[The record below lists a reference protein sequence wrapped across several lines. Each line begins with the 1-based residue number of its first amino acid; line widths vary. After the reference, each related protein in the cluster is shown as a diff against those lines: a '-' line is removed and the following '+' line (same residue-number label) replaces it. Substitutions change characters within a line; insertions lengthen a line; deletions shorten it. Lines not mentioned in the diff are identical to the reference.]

1 MSRIRLID
9 KPECPFCWRV
19 RIAAALQGREM
30 YSLNRS
36 DPDVLAEWQR
46 LSPSQTV
53 PVMMEGD
60 LVLTDSGPML
70 EYLAETGPALL
81 PESPRRRAEARSWIV
96 YGDRVLGRSLREVVF
111 EKRDKPESEWDQDR
125 IRKGTRGF
133 LGGLPALEMA
143 LRDQNFLLGN
153 RPTLAEC
160 ALFPRF
166 ALALLNGVDMP
177 PDFPRTRQWF
187 CRLATYPA
195 FLSSSPERVRNVLV
209 DFA

>member
-1 MSRIRLID
+1 MIRIRLID

-19 RIAAALQGREM
+19 RIAAAMQGRAM
-30 YSLNRS
+30 HSMDRS

-53 PVMMEGD
+53 PVLIEDD

-81 PESPRRRAEARSWIV
+81 PDSPRRRAEARSWVV
-96 YGDRVLGRSLREVVF
+96 YGDRILGQSLREVVF
-111 EKRDKPESEWDQDR
+111 EKRDKPENEWDQDR
-125 IRKGTRGF
+125 IRKGT
-133 LGGLPALEMA
+133 
-143 LRDQNFLLGN
+143 Q
-153 RPTLAEC
+153 PTLAEC

-166 ALALLNGVDMP
+166 ALALLYGVDIP
-177 PDFPRTRQWF
+177 ADFPRTRQWF
-187 CRLATYPA
+187 GRLATYPA

>member
-19 RIAAALQGREM
+19 RIAAALQGRAM
-30 YSLNRS
+30 HSMDRS
-36 DPDVLAEWQR
+36 DPDVLVEWQR

-53 PVMMEGD
+53 PVMIEDD

-70 EYLAETGPALL
+70 EYLAETGSALL
-81 PESPRRRAEARSWIV
+81 PDFPRRRAEARSWIV
-96 YGDRVLGRSLREVVF
+96 YGDNVLGRSLREVVF
-111 EKRDKPESEWDQDR
+111 EKRDKPESEWDQGR
-125 IRKGTRGF
+125 IRRGTRGF
-133 LGGLPALEMA
+133 LSGLPALEMA
-143 LRDQNFLLGN
+143 LRDENFLLGN
-153 RPTLAEC
+153 WPTLAEC

-166 ALALLNGVDMP
+166 ALALLYGVDIP
-177 PDFPRTRQWF
+177 ADFPRTRQWF
-187 CRLATYPA
+187 GRQAIHPA

>member
-1 MSRIRLID
+1 MIRIRLID

-19 RIAAALQGREM
+19 RIAAAMQGRAM
-30 YSLNRS
+30 HSMDRS

-46 LSPSQTV
+46 LSLSQTV
-53 PVMMEGD
+53 PVLIEDD

-81 PESPRRRAEARSWIV
+81 PDSPRRRAEARSWVV
-96 YGDRVLGRSLREVVF
+96 YGDRILGQSLREVVF
-111 EKRDKPESEWDQDR
+111 EKRDKPENEWDQDR
-125 IRKGTRGF
+125 IRKGTHGF
-133 LGGLPALEMA
+133 LGGLAALEMA
-143 LRDQNFLLGN
+143 LQDESFLLGN
-153 RPTLAEC
+153 QPTLAEC

-166 ALALLNGVDMP
+166 ALALLYGVDIP
-177 PDFPRTRQWF
+177 ADFPRTRQWF
-187 CRLATYPA
+187 GRLATYPA